1 MKSGMCILL
10 CLAFIAGCGAPKL
23 KHIDKNL
30 EETWLSFIK
39 DGETTKEEVIL
50 KYGTPVKTFT
60 KENILIYIVRFDKT
74 KGFVNDTIPSL
85 HYYPTGNY
93 HLVFV
98 FDQHDILKKHSFLQT
113 R

>member
-30 EETWLSFIK
+30 EETWLSSIK
-39 DGETTKEEVIL
+39 DGKTTKEEIIL
-50 KYGTPVKTFT
+50 KYGSPVKTFT
-60 KENILIYIVRFDKT
+60 KENILIYIVQFDKA
-74 KGFVNDTIPSL
+74 KGFVNDIIPSM
-85 HYYPTGNY
+85 YPLGNY

-98 FDQHDILKKHSFLQT
+98 FDQNDILKKHSFLQT